1 MRERMQSK
9 HWAWA
14 PWRGLGHRTGTA
26 RGRGRG
32 EGVGSLG
39 RASRAPWPVG
49 APVHGWVCF
58 SRVLTEVSGRGAGQ
72 MASVVGQQPH
82 PRTSRRARRSPP
94 AGGSLL
100 LGGTRSPSVSSRCTN
115 LYSVMTGLESDPPS
129 SSTPRFRDPSSP
141 CMGKDRMKLLRAQE
155 LAVTNSGAGRVE
167 HRMMAVH
174 ERLVSGPAAPRS
186 TAFRH
191 GPASQLQSPDR
202 SLGLG
207 AAAGGRQL
215 RTGGCLGPRRTHR
228 QAVG

>member
-1 MRERMQSK
+1 MGCARGCSRSIGRGHRGVGWAIARERLE
-9 HWAWA
+9 AGVEE
-14 PWRGLGHRTGTA
+14 RGSEA
-26 RGRGRG
+26 SG
-32 EGVGSLG
+32 EHHEPLG
-39 RASRAPWPVG
+39 RSGRRCMGGCAS
-49 APVHGWVCF
+49 HVCSPR
-58 SRVLTEVSGRGAGQ
+58 SRVEGLARW
-72 MASVVGQQPH
+72 
-82 PRTSRRARRSPP
+82 PRWLDSSPTLAPQGVLAARRP
-94 AGGSLL
+94 LV
-100 LGGTRSPSVSSRCTN
+100 GGTRSPSVSSRCTN